1 MSNRVTVKEAA
12 RLIGT
17 SEQTVR
23 YGILNGT
30 LNIGSYVKIPGTKR
44 TTYLISRALLNKY
57 LGIKEEQNN

>member
-30 LNIGSYVKIPGTKR
+30 LNIGSYVKVPGGKR
-44 TTYLISRALLNKY
+44 TRYLISRGLLNQY
-57 LGIKEEQNN
+57 LGRSD